1 MKKFNP
7 TAKLASKLLLA
18 LFIGTVGFNAAA
30 CSRFDIPCK
39 IRDAAN
45 KVKQAAEDAANKAK
59 QEADAAA
66 AAAKAEAD
74 RAAAAAAQAA
84 AQAAQAEAAAQAA
97 AQAAANKLAQQGAAI
112 SSTEMKTIVNGAKNV
127 YSDSTGAMTN
137 GYNTA
142 ISKFK
147 ALLNAAL
154 DAIWRAAGKA
164 AVNKNSQ
171 LILDMKHRAQ
181 NLDATA
187 QAALNRVK
195 RAIGAKNI
203 DEQARADMQ
212 VLTKAI
218 VFGGNDIASAVS
230 HSSFGIQI
238 CDSVGAGNV
247 GGETC
252 YLMIMQTYL
261 ENGKFKVGLAR
272 SFGVAASPVPS
283 DLGAESTF
291 GIFWGPGGIDDN
303 TGASIGLAL
312 GVVLEEGL
320 EIGISWGIPTTIP
333 DPSAVIPGFSVSIGG
348 GAKGEAA
355 LSAGYT
361 QVLAKF

>member
-1 MKKFNP
+1 MKNFNP

-18 LFIGTVGFNAAA
+18 LFIGTLGFNAAA
-30 CSRFDIPCK
+30 CSRFNVPCK
-39 IRDAAN
+39 IREAAER
-45 KVKQAAEDAANKAK
+45 VKNAAEDAANKAR
-59 QEADAAA
+59 QEAEAAA
-66 AAAKAEAD
+66 NAAKQEAD

-84 AQAAQAEAAAQAA
+84 QAAAQAEAAAQAA
-97 AQAAANKLAQQGAAI
+97 AQAAANRVAQQGAAI
-112 SSTEMKTIVNGAKNV
+112 SSTEMRTIVSGAKGV
-127 YSDSTGAMTN
+127 YADSTGAMTN
-137 GYNTA
+137 GYNMA
-142 ISKFK
+142 VNKFK

-164 AVNKNSQ
+164 AVKNSGRF
-171 LILDMKHRAQ
+171 LLDMKHRAQ
-181 NLDATA
+181 NLDANG

-195 RAIGAKNI
+195 RAIGSKNI

-212 VLTKAI
+212 VLTRAI
-218 VFGGNDIASAVS
+218 VFGGNDIASAVT

-252 YLMIMQTYL
+252 YMMIMQTYL

-283 DLGAESTF
+283 DLGAESTY

-320 EIGISWGIPTTIP
+320 EVGISWGIPTAIP
-333 DPSAVIPGFSVSIGG
+333 DPSAVVPGFSVSIGA

>member
-18 LFIGTVGFNAAA
+18 LFIGTLGFNAAA
-30 CSRFDIPCK
+30 CSRFDVPCK

-45 KVKQAAEDAANKAK
+45 KAKQAAEDAANKAK

-66 AAAKAEAD
+66 AAAKQEAD

-84 AQAAQAEAAAQAA
+84 AQAAAAEAAAQAA
-97 AQAAANKLAQQGAAI
+97 AAKVAQQGASI
-112 SSTEMKTIVNGAKNV
+112 SSSEMKGIVNNAKNV
-127 YSDSTGAMTN
+127 YADSTGAMTN
-137 GYNTA
+137 GYNA
-142 ISKFK
+142 AVNKFK

-164 AVNKNSQ
+164 AVNKSGK
-171 LILDMKHRAQ
+171 LIVDMKHRAQ
-181 NLDATA
+181 NLDAEG
-187 QAALNRVK
+187 QAALNRIK

-218 VFGGNDIASAVS
+218 VFGGNDIASAVT

-283 DLGAESTF
+283 DVGAESTF

-320 EIGISWGIPTTIP
+320 EVGISWGIPTAIP
-333 DPSAVIPGFSVSIGG
+333 DPSAVVPGFSVSIGG

-361 QVLAKF
+361 QVLAKL

>member
-7 TAKLASKLLLA
+7 TARLASKLLLA
-18 LFIGTVGFNAAA
+18 LFIGTLGFNAAA
-30 CSRFDIPCK
+30 CSRFNVPCK
-39 IRDAAN
+39 IREAADR
-45 KVKQAAEDAANKAK
+45 VKNAAEDAANKAR
-59 QEADAAA
+59 QEAEAAA
-66 AAAKAEAD
+66 NAAKQEAD

-84 AQAAQAEAAAQAA
+84 QAAAQAEAAAQAA
-97 AQAAANKLAQQGAAI
+97 ATAAANRVAQQGSAI
-112 SSTEMKTIVNGAKNV
+112 SSTEMRTIVSGAKGV
-127 YSDSTGAMTN
+127 YADSTGAMTN

-142 ISKFK
+142 VNKFK

-164 AVNKNSQ
+164 AVNKSGRF
-171 LILDMKHRAQ
+171 LLDMKHRAQ
-181 NLDATA
+181 NLDANG
-187 QAALNRVK
+187 QAALNRIK
-195 RAIGAKNI
+195 RAIGSKNI

-212 VLTKAI
+212 VLTRAI
-218 VFGGNDIASAVS
+218 VFGGNDIASAVT

-252 YLMIMQTYL
+252 YMMIMQTYL
-261 ENGKFKVGLAR
+261 ENGKFKVGQAR

-283 DLGAESTF
+283 DLGAESTY

-320 EIGISWGIPTTIP
+320 EVGISWGIPTAIP
-333 DPSAVIPGFSVSIGG
+333 DPSAVVPGFSVSIGA

>member
-18 LFIGTVGFNAAA
+18 LFIGTLGFNAAA
-30 CSRFDIPCK
+30 CSRFNVPCK
-39 IRDAAN
+39 IREAAER
-45 KVKQAAEDAANKAK
+45 VKNAAEDAANKAR
-59 QEADAAA
+59 QEAEAAA
-66 AAAKAEAD
+66 NAAKQEAD

-84 AQAAQAEAAAQAA
+84 QAAAQAEAAAQAA
-97 AQAAANKLAQQGAAI
+97 AQAAANRVAQQGSAI
-112 SSTEMKTIVNGAKNV
+112 SSTEMRNIVSGAKGV
-127 YSDSTGAMTN
+127 YADSTGAMTN
-137 GYNTA
+137 GYNMA
-142 ISKFK
+142 VNKFK

-164 AVNKNSQ
+164 AVKNSGRF
-171 LILDMKHRAQ
+171 LLDMKHRAQ
-181 NLDATA
+181 NLDANG
-187 QAALNRVK
+187 QAALNRIK
-195 RAIGAKNI
+195 RAIGSKNI

-212 VLTKAI
+212 VLTRAI
-218 VFGGNDIASAVS
+218 VFGGNDIASAVT

-252 YLMIMQTYL
+252 YMMIMQTYL

-283 DLGAESTF
+283 DLGAESTY

-320 EIGISWGIPTTIP
+320 EVGISWGIPTAIP
-333 DPSAVIPGFSVSIGG
+333 DPSSVVPGFSVSIGA

>member
-1 MKKFNP
+1 MKTFHP

-18 LFIGTVGFNAAA
+18 LFIGTLGANALA
-30 CSRFDIPCK
+30 CSRFNVPCK
-39 IRDAAN
+39 IREAADR
-45 KVKQAAEDAANKAK
+45 VKNAAEDAANKAR
-59 QEADAAA
+59 QEAEAAA
-66 AAAKAEAD
+66 NAAKQEAD

-84 AQAAQAEAAAQAA
+84 QAAAQAEAAAQAA
-97 AQAAANKLAQQGAAI
+97 TVAAANRLAQQGSAI
-112 SSTEMKTIVNGAKNV
+112 SSTEMRSIVNGAKNV
-127 YSDSTGAMTN
+127 YADSTGAMTN
-137 GYNTA
+137 GYNA
-142 ISKFK
+142 AVNKFK

-164 AVNKNSQ
+164 AVKNSGRF
-171 LILDMKHRAQ
+171 LLDMKHRAQ
-181 NLDATA
+181 NLDANG
-187 QAALNRVK
+187 QAALNRIK

-212 VLTKAI
+212 ILTRAI
-218 VFGGNDIASAVS
+218 AFGGNDIASAVT

-252 YLMIMQTYL
+252 YMMIMQTYL

-320 EIGISWGIPTTIP
+320 EVGISWGIPTAIP
-333 DPSAVIPGFSVSIGG
+333 DPSAVVPGFSVSIGA

>member
-1 MKKFNP
+1 MKNFNP

-18 LFIGTVGFNAAA
+18 LFIGTLGFNAAA
-30 CSRFDIPCK
+30 CSRFNVPCK
-39 IRDAAN
+39 IREAAER
-45 KVKQAAEDAANKAK
+45 VKNAAEDAANKAR
-59 QEADAAA
+59 QEAEAAA
-66 AAAKAEAD
+66 NAAKQEAD

-84 AQAAQAEAAAQAA
+84 QAAAQAEAAAQAA
-97 AQAAANKLAQQGAAI
+97 AQAAANRVAQQGAAI
-112 SSTEMKTIVNGAKNV
+112 SSTEMRTIVSGAKGV
-127 YSDSTGAMTN
+127 YADSTGAMTN
-137 GYNTA
+137 GYNMA
-142 ISKFK
+142 VNKFK

-164 AVNKNSQ
+164 AVKNSGRF
-171 LILDMKHRAQ
+171 LLDMKHRAQ
-181 NLDATA
+181 NLDANG

-195 RAIGAKNI
+195 RAIGSKNI

-212 VLTKAI
+212 VLTRAI
-218 VFGGNDIASAVS
+218 VFGGNDIASAVT

-238 CDSVGAGNV
+238 CDSVGAGYV

-252 YLMIMQTYL
+252 YIMIMQTYL

-272 SFGVAASPVPS
+272 SFGVAASPAPS

-320 EIGISWGIPTTIP
+320 EVGISWGIPTAIP
-333 DPSAVIPGFSVSIGG
+333 DPSSVVPGFSVSIGA

>member
-18 LFIGTVGFNAAA
+18 LFIGTLGSNAVA
-30 CSRFDIPCK
+30 CSRFNVACK
-39 IRDAAN
+39 IREAADR
-45 KVKQAAEDAANKAK
+45 VKHAAEDAANKAR
-59 QEADAAA
+59 QEAEAAA
-66 AAAKAEAD
+66 NAAKQEAD

-84 AQAAQAEAAAQAA
+84 QAAAQAEAAAQAA
-97 AQAAANKLAQQGAAI
+97 ATAAANRVAQQGSAI
-112 SSTEMKTIVNGAKNV
+112 SSTEMRNIVSGAKGV
-127 YSDSTGAMTN
+127 YADSTGAMTN
-137 GYNTA
+137 GYNMA
-142 ISKFK
+142 VNKFK

-164 AVNKNSQ
+164 AVKNSGRF
-171 LILDMKHRAQ
+171 LLDMKHRAQ
-181 NLDATA
+181 NLDANG
-187 QAALNRVK
+187 QAALNRIK
-195 RAIGAKNI
+195 RAIGSKNI

-212 VLTKAI
+212 VLTRAI
-218 VFGGNDIASAVS
+218 VFGGNDIASAVT

-252 YLMIMQTYL
+252 YMMIMQTYL

-283 DLGAESTF
+283 DLGAESTY

-320 EIGISWGIPTTIP
+320 EVGISWGIPTAIP
-333 DPSAVIPGFSVSIGG
+333 DPSSVVPGFSVSIGA